1 MNRKIE
7 LAKKKK
13 EILARQQELTA
24 KEIKARQSLLDATKK
39 LYDLINGQEQYDFTK
54 LEKQLEKIDKSLDLS
69 KYFTNLE
76 RSIKDNSPHAQ
87 VTKTKIQD
95 FSKLLEAIAK
105 NKPIPFSIDLTRLEK
120 AVVNIEQYIQNN
132 SGPSDQGAE
141 NYQPVR
147 RVLKVGNRFIFD
159 DNFTNAGGGG
169 GSGGGDT
176 NGLTDTEL
184 RASAVPVS
192 VSGVATSAKQDT
204 GNTSLAS
211 LDTKLPAQGQA
222 LAAASTP
229 VVLPAAQITTLT
241 PPAAIT
247 GYATASNQTDKS
259 QFTKI
264 TDGTDTALVT
274 ASGEQ
279 NVLETNSAAIKTAVE
294 TIDNI
299 VSGTGANI
307 SQVGGTNID
316 TNSGSK
322 SAGTQ
327 RVVLATDQP
336 QLTNALKVDGSGVTQ
351 PISGSVTAIAQPG
364 VDIGDVT
371 VNNTTANP
379 VPVQPPLSGYLNV
392 SIDQT
397 GNNNAVDVLTMPT
410 VTETNSGAIKT
421 AVETIDNA
429 VSGAGFNIT
438 QFAGTNN
445 AVGSGTATGALRVE
459 LPTNGTGTVG
469 LNAGTNAIGKLSAN
483 SGVDIGDVDVT
494 STVLPTGAG
503 TSSVTS
509 VADTT
514 TSATLIASNSARK
527 EVIITNDSSATLYVK
542 YGTTA
547 SSTNYTVSLDRGDS
561 LFEDRYT
568 GRVDGIW
575 ATDPND
581 GAARITEIT

>member
-169 GSGGGDT
+169 GGGSST
-176 NGLTDTEL
+176 VGLTNAEL
-184 RASAVPVS
+184 RATPVPVS
-192 VSGVATSAKQDT
+192 MSSDIEIGAVELK
-204 GNTSLAS
+204 N
-211 LDTKLPAQGQA
+211 
-222 LAAASTP
+222 
-229 VVLPAAQITTLT
+229 
-241 PPAAIT
+241 
-247 GYATASNQTDKS
+247 
-259 QFTKI
+259 
-264 TDGTDTALVT
+264 GTDDTRATVT
-274 ASGEQ
+274 AG
-279 NVLETNSAAIKTAVE
+279 
-294 TIDNI
+294 
-299 VSGTGANI
+299 
-307 SQVGGTNID
+307 
-316 TNSGSK
+316 
-322 SAGTQ
+322 
-327 RVVLATDQP
+327 
-336 QLTNALKVDGSGVTQ
+336 NALKVDGSGVTQ

>member
-76 RSIKDNSPHAQ
+76 RSIKQISPRTDN
-87 VTKTKIQD
+87 KTKIQD
-95 FSKLLEAIAK
+95 FSKLLKAVSD
-105 NKPIPFSIDLTRLEK
+105 NKQLPVNIDLTKLEK

-169 GSGGGDT
+169 GGGSST
-176 NGLTDTEL
+176 VGLTNAEL
-184 RASAVPVS
+184 RATPVPVS
-192 VSGVATSAKQDT
+192 MSSDIEIGAVELK
-204 GNTSLAS
+204 N
-211 LDTKLPAQGQA
+211 
-222 LAAASTP
+222 
-229 VVLPAAQITTLT
+229 
-241 PPAAIT
+241 
-247 GYATASNQTDKS
+247 
-259 QFTKI
+259 
-264 TDGTDTALVT
+264 GTDDTRATVT
-274 ASGEQ
+274 AG
-279 NVLETNSAAIKTAVE
+279 
-294 TIDNI
+294 
-299 VSGTGANI
+299 
-307 SQVGGTNID
+307 
-316 TNSGSK
+316 
-322 SAGTQ
+322 
-327 RVVLATDQP
+327 
-336 QLTNALKVDGSGVTQ
+336 NALKVDGSGVTQ

>member
-1 MNRKIE
+1 MAEMSGQGANQRGFDEHYKN
-7 LAKKKK
+7 
-13 EILARQQELTA
+13 
-24 KEIKARQSLLDATKK
+24 TKK
-39 LYDLINGQEQYDFTK
+39 VTVYFYSTANDIPVRVSSSNPLPVSATIDTTGLATTTTDTNTTAISTNIGAKADASATTDTGTFSLISLFK
-54 LEKQLEKIDKSLDLS
+54 RLLEK
-69 KYFTNLE
+69 
-76 RSIKDNSPHAQ
+76 
-87 VTKTKIQD
+87 VTTLNAKD
-95 FSKLLEAIAK
+95 FS
-105 NKPIPFSIDLTRLEK
+105 
-120 AVVNIEQYIQNN
+120 
-132 SGPSDQGAE
+132 
-141 NYQPVR
+141 
-147 RVLKVGNRFIFD
+147 
-159 DNFTNAGGGG
+159 
-169 GSGGGDT
+169 
-176 NGLTDTEL
+176 TETTL
-184 RASAVPVS
+184 SAL
-192 VSGVATSAKQDT
+192 
-204 GNTSLAS
+204 N
-211 LDTKLPAQGQA
+211 TKLPAQGQA

-247 GYATASNQTDKS
+247 GFATSAKQDTLLTELQLKADLTETQPVSLASVPTHAVTQS
-259 QFTKI
+259 
-264 TDGTDTALVT
+264 GTWTEA
-274 ASGEQ
+274 
-279 NVLETNSAAIKTAVE
+279 NSA
-294 TIDNI
+294 
-299 VSGTGANI
+299 
-307 SQVGGTNID
+307 
-316 TNSGSK
+316 
-322 SAGTQ
+322 
-327 RVVLATDQP
+327 
-336 QLTNALKVDGSGVTQ
+336 
-351 PISGSVTAIAQPG
+351 
-364 VDIGDVT
+364 
-371 VNNTTANP
+371 
-379 VPVQPPLSGYLNV
+379 
-392 SIDQT
+392 
-397 GNNNAVDVLTMPT
+397 
-410 VTETNSGAIKT
+410 AIKT

>member
-294 TIDNI
+294 TIDN
-299 VSGTGANI
+299 
-307 SQVGGTNID
+307 
-316 TNSGSK
+316 
-322 SAGTQ
+322 
-327 RVVLATDQP
+327 
-336 QLTNALKVDGSGVTQ
+336 
-351 PISGSVTAIAQPG
+351 
-364 VDIGDVT
+364 
-371 VNNTTANP
+371 
-379 VPVQPPLSGYLNV
+379 
-392 SIDQT
+392 
-397 GNNNAVDVLTMPT
+397 
-410 VTETNSGAIKT
+410 
-421 AVETIDNA
+421 A

-494 STVLPTGAG
+494 S
-503 TSSVTS
+503 SVSATLDHGS
-509 VADTT
+509 NLDIDTTAEQITT
-514 TSATLIASNSARK
+514 TSFSAKFGVTVKAAVDNTDTVYIGNSDVTA
-527 EVIITNDSSATLYVK
+527 
-542 YGTTA
+542 GTTA
-547 SSTNYTVSLDRGDS
+547 
-561 LFEDRYT
+561 
-568 GRVDGIW
+568 
-575 ATDPND
+575 ATDGFPLEPGESITLPVNNSNLLYAI
-581 GAARITEIT
+581 GAAANQKVFWSAV

>member
-1 MNRKIE
+1 MNRKLE

-13 EILARQQELTA
+13 ETAVKNEQLTS
-24 KEIKARQSLLDATKK
+24 KEIEARSKLLEATEN
-39 LYDLINGQEQYDFTK
+39 LYELINGQEQYDFDK
-54 LEKQLEKIDKSLDLS
+54 LHKQLVEIDKRLDLAP
-69 KYFTNLE
+69 YFKSLE
-76 RSIKDNSPHAQ
+76 NTLKLLTPPTKNP
-87 VTKTKIQD
+87 KTKIEG
-95 FSKLLEAIAK
+95 FSELLKAVNS
-105 NKPIPFSIDLTRLEK
+105 NKPIPTKIDLSSLEK
-120 AVVNIEQYIQNN
+120 SIVNIEQYIREQ
-132 SGPSDQGAE
+132 SKPSDQGAE

-147 RVLKVGNRFIFD
+147 RVIKVGNRFIFD

-169 GSGGGDT
+169 SGGGSTGGNTTVDNFPTEYPLPAAQVTTLTPPAAITDFATSAKQDT
-176 NGLTDTEL
+176 GNTSLSSIDGKLTDVATQTTL
-184 RASAVPVS
+184 ALIKAKTDNLDTAL
-192 VSGVATSAKQDT
+192 SGIKTGTDKIIAAPATSAKQDT

-229 VVLPAAQITTLT
+229 VVLPAAQITALT

-299 VSGTGANI
+299 VSGAGINQT
-307 SQVGGTNID
+307 QVGGTNID
-316 TNSGSK
+316 TNSGTK

-336 QLTNALKVDGSGVTQ
+336 QLTNALKVDGSAVTQ
-351 PISGSVTAIAQPG
+351 P
-364 VDIGDVT
+364 
-371 VNNTTANP
+371 
-379 VPVQPPLSGYLNV
+379 
-392 SIDQT
+392 
-397 GNNNAVDVLTMPT
+397 
-410 VTETNSGAIKT
+410 
-421 AVETIDNA
+421 
-429 VSGAGFNIT
+429 VSGTFYQAT
-438 QFAGTNN
+438 QPVSYATT
-445 AVGSGTATGALRVE
+445 GSGTATGALRVE

>member
-1 MNRKIE
+1 MAEMSGQGANQRGFDEHYKN
-7 LAKKKK
+7 
-13 EILARQQELTA
+13 
-24 KEIKARQSLLDATKK
+24 TKK
-39 LYDLINGQEQYDFTK
+39 VTVYFYSTANDIPVRVSSSNPLPVSATIDTTGLATTTTDTNTTAISTNIGAKADSSATTDTGTFSLISLFK
-54 LEKQLEKIDKSLDLS
+54 RLLEKITTLNAKDFSTETTLS
-69 KYFTNLE
+69 TLN
-76 RSIKDNSPHAQ
+76 
-87 VTKTKIQD
+87 TKI
-95 FSKLLEAIAK
+95 
-105 NKPIPFSIDLTRLEK
+105 P
-120 AVVNIEQYIQNN
+120 
-132 SGPSDQGAE
+132 
-141 NYQPVR
+141 
-147 RVLKVGNRFIFD
+147 
-159 DNFTNAGGGG
+159 
-169 GSGGGDT
+169 
-176 NGLTDTEL
+176 
-184 RASAVPVS
+184 ASP
-192 VSGVATSAKQDT
+192 ATSGKQDT

>member
-1 MNRKIE
+1 MNRKLE

-13 EILARQQELTA
+13 ETAVKNEQLTS
-24 KEIKARQSLLDATKK
+24 KEIEARSKLLEATEN
-39 LYDLINGQEQYDFTK
+39 LYELINGQEQYDFDK
-54 LEKQLEKIDKSLDLS
+54 LHKQLVEIDKRLDLAP
-69 KYFTNLE
+69 YFKSLE
-76 RSIKDNSPHAQ
+76 DTLKLLTPPTKNP
-87 VTKTKIQD
+87 KTKIEG
-95 FSKLLEAIAK
+95 FSELLKAVNS
-105 NKPIPFSIDLTRLEK
+105 NKPIPTKIDLSSLEK
-120 AVVNIEQYIQNN
+120 SIVNIEQYIREQ
-132 SGPSDQGAE
+132 SKPSDQGAE

-147 RVLKVGNRFIFD
+147 RVIKVGNRFIFD

-169 GSGGGDT
+169 GGGSST
-176 NGLTDTEL
+176 VGLTNAEL
-184 RASAVPVS
+184 RATPVPVS
-192 VSGVATSAKQDT
+192 MSSDIEIGAVELK
-204 GNTSLAS
+204 N
-211 LDTKLPAQGQA
+211 
-222 LAAASTP
+222 
-229 VVLPAAQITTLT
+229 
-241 PPAAIT
+241 
-247 GYATASNQTDKS
+247 
-259 QFTKI
+259 
-264 TDGTDTALVT
+264 GTDDTRATVT
-274 ASGEQ
+274 AG
-279 NVLETNSAAIKTAVE
+279 
-294 TIDNI
+294 
-299 VSGTGANI
+299 
-307 SQVGGTNID
+307 
-316 TNSGSK
+316 
-322 SAGTQ
+322 
-327 RVVLATDQP
+327 
-336 QLTNALKVDGSGVTQ
+336 NALKVDGSGVTQ

>member
-76 RSIKDNSPHAQ
+76 RSIKQISPRTDN
-87 VTKTKIQD
+87 KTKIQD
-95 FSKLLEAIAK
+95 FSKLLKAVSD
-105 NKPIPFSIDLTRLEK
+105 NKQLPVNIDLTKLEK

-169 GSGGGDT
+169 GGGSST
-176 NGLTDTEL
+176 VGLTNAEL
-184 RASAVPVS
+184 RATPVPVS
-192 VSGVATSAKQDT
+192 MSSDIEIGAVELK
-204 GNTSLAS
+204 N
-211 LDTKLPAQGQA
+211 
-222 LAAASTP
+222 
-229 VVLPAAQITTLT
+229 
-241 PPAAIT
+241 
-247 GYATASNQTDKS
+247 
-259 QFTKI
+259 
-264 TDGTDTALVT
+264 GTDDTRATVT
-274 ASGEQ
+274 AG
-279 NVLETNSAAIKTAVE
+279 
-294 TIDNI
+294 
-299 VSGTGANI
+299 
-307 SQVGGTNID
+307 
-316 TNSGSK
+316 
-322 SAGTQ
+322 
-327 RVVLATDQP
+327 
-336 QLTNALKVDGSGVTQ
+336 NALKVDGSGVTQ

-494 STVLPTGAG
+494 SVSPGGASGNSPSNDTSAAYEASSVSKASAGTVYGLSGYNSKTTPQFIQIHNATSLPSDTAVPSVILYVAG
-503 TSSVTS
+503 TSNFSVDFG
-509 VADTT
+509 V
-514 TSATLIASNSARK
+514 
-527 EVIITNDSSATLYVK
+527 
-542 YGTTA
+542 YGRYFSTGIVWCN
-547 SSTNYTVSLDRGDS
+547 SSTGPTKTIGSADVW
-561 LFEDRYT
+561 
-568 GRVDGIW
+568 VDLQYK
-575 ATDPND
+575 
-581 GAARITEIT
+581 

>member
-76 RSIKDNSPHAQ
+76 RSIKQISPRTDN
-87 VTKTKIQD
+87 KTKIQD
-95 FSKLLEAIAK
+95 FSKLLKAVSD
-105 NKPIPFSIDLTRLEK
+105 NKQLPVNIDLTKLEK
-120 AVVNIEQYIQNN
+120 AVVSIEQYIQNN

-169 GSGGGDT
+169 GGGSST
-176 NGLTDTEL
+176 VGLTNAEL
-184 RASAVPVS
+184 RATPVPVS
-192 VSGVATSAKQDT
+192 MSSDIEIGAVELK
-204 GNTSLAS
+204 N
-211 LDTKLPAQGQA
+211 
-222 LAAASTP
+222 
-229 VVLPAAQITTLT
+229 
-241 PPAAIT
+241 
-247 GYATASNQTDKS
+247 
-259 QFTKI
+259 
-264 TDGTDTALVT
+264 GTDDTRATVT
-274 ASGEQ
+274 AG
-279 NVLETNSAAIKTAVE
+279 
-294 TIDNI
+294 
-299 VSGTGANI
+299 
-307 SQVGGTNID
+307 
-316 TNSGSK
+316 
-322 SAGTQ
+322 
-327 RVVLATDQP
+327 
-336 QLTNALKVDGSGVTQ
+336 NALKVDGSGVTQ

-494 STVLPTGAG
+494 SAVSSTLDHGSNLDIDTSAEQITSTSFACKFGVTLKAAATNTGTLYIG
-503 TSSVTS
+503 DSSSVTAGTTGSTDGFPLEPGESVTLPVNNPNLLYAIAS
-509 VADTT
+509 VANQKIFWV
-514 TSATLIASNSARK
+514 AT
-527 EVIITNDSSATLYVK
+527 
-542 YGTTA
+542 
-547 SSTNYTVSLDRGDS
+547 
-561 LFEDRYT
+561 
-568 GRVDGIW
+568 
-575 ATDPND
+575 
-581 GAARITEIT
+581 